1 MKKYYLYAGI
11 VLLVALLIALLVNWP
26 KRSTVTIKDVLTDTI
41 TKKQKERYETE
52 KNRVYGLDTTVLD
65 AEYRAERA
73 KRK

>member
-1 MKKYYLYAGI
+1 MKKYYLYIGI

-26 KRSTVTIKDVLTDTI
+26 KRSTVTIKDVLNDTI

-52 KNRVYGLDTTVLD
+52 KSRVYGLDTTVLD

>member
-1 MKKYYLYAGI
+1 MKKYYLHAGI

-65 AEYRAERA
+65 IEYRAERA